1 MRLAGPRPPEP
12 ERAPK
17 AEVSVLAPI
26 VAFLLALVGAVAF
39 ATGAMSDVWQVWAA
53 GMVCVVAGLAV
64 YRP

>member
-1 MRLAGPRPPEP
+1 
-12 ERAPK
+12 
-17 AEVSVLAPI
+17 VAPI

-39 ATGAMSDVWQVWAA
+39 AAGATANVWQLWAG